1 MIRCFNQYFGLGRML
16 LLSDENKKNII
27 YLLSG
32 PLGVGKSTTSKK
44 LAQTVK
50 NCVLLEG
57 DCILHMFEHGSEAS
71 WEDRLS
77 LTWENIL
84 ALTRNFIKHD
94 FNVVI
99 DFVVEDEL
107 EWFCKHISDLQ
118 VTLKYI
124 VLRADK
130 EKLSERLRIR
140 GDYDSLE
147 RSLFLLN
154 KLESTP
160 SNKQFIYDNTLRN
173 TAEIVDV
180 IINDSGFIVNI
191 KTS

>member
-1 MIRCFNQYFGLGRML
+1 M
-16 LLSDENKKNII
+16 SDENKKNII
-27 YLLSG
+27 YLVSG
-32 PLGVGKSTTSKK
+32 PVGVGKSTTSKK
-44 LAQTVK
+44 LAHMVK
-50 NCVLLEG
+50 KCVLLEG
-57 DCILHMFEHGSEAS
+57 DSILNMYEYGSETS

-84 ALTRNFIKHD
+84 TLTRNFIQNG

-107 EWFCKHISDLQ
+107 DWFCKQISDLQ

-130 EKLSERLRIR
+130 EKLIERIGMR
-140 GDYDSLE
+140 GDDDLTE

-160 SNKQFIYDNTLRN
+160 SNQQFMFDTTLRH
-173 TAEIVDV
+173 TTEIVDV
-180 IINDSGFIVNI
+180 IINDTGFVVEI
-191 KTS
+191 

>member
-1 MIRCFNQYFGLGRML
+1 MKN
-16 LLSDENKKNII
+16 KNII
-27 YLLSG
+27 YLVSG
-32 PLGVGKSTTSKK
+32 PVGVGKSTTSKK
-44 LAQTVK
+44 LAQNVD

-57 DCILHMFEHGSEAS
+57 DSILHMFEHGTEAS

-84 ALTRNFIKHD
+84 ALTRNFIEND
-94 FNVVI
+94 FNIVI

-107 EWFCKHISDLQ
+107 EWFCKQVSDLH

-130 EKLSERLRIR
+130 DKLIERIR
-140 GDYDSLE
+140 MRGDDDSIE

-154 KLESTP
+154 KLESAS
-160 SNKQFIYDNTLRN
+160 SNLPFLLDTTQMH
-173 TAEIVDV
+173 TAEIADKILNGNNFVV
-180 IINDSGFIVNI
+180 KI
-191 KTS
+191 

>member
-1 MIRCFNQYFGLGRML
+1 MST
-16 LLSDENKKNII
+16 LSNENKKNLI
-27 YLLSG
+27 YLVSG
-32 PLGVGKSTTSKK
+32 PVGVGKSTTSKK

-57 DCILHMFEHGSEAS
+57 DSILHMFEYGSEAS
-71 WEDRLS
+71 WEERLS

-84 ALTRNFIKHD
+84 TITRNFIQNN

-107 EWFCKHISDLQ
+107 DWFCKHISDLQ

-130 EKLSERLRIR
+130 EKLIERIHMR
-140 GDYDSLE
+140 GDNDSIE

-160 SNKQFIYDNTLRN
+160 SNQQFIFDTTLKH

-180 IINDSGFIVNI
+180 IINDTGFIV
-191 KTS
+191 KV

>member
-1 MIRCFNQYFGLGRML
+1 ML
-16 LLSDENKKNII
+16 QLSDENKKIII
-27 YLLSG
+27 YLVSG

-44 LAQTVK
+44 LAQNVK
-50 NCVLLEG
+50 NSVLLEG
-57 DCILHMFEHGSEAS
+57 DCILHMFEHRSEAS

-77 LTWENIL
+77 LTWKNIL
-84 ALTRNFIKHD
+84 ALTRNFIQHD

-107 EWFCKHISDLQ
+107 DWFCKQISDLQ

-130 EKLSERLRIR
+130 EKLIERLRKR

-160 SNKQFIYDNTLRN
+160 SNKQFMYDTTLRQ
-173 TAEIVDV
+173 TEEIVDV
-180 IINDSGFIVNI
+180 IIKDTGFIVKI
-191 KTS
+191 